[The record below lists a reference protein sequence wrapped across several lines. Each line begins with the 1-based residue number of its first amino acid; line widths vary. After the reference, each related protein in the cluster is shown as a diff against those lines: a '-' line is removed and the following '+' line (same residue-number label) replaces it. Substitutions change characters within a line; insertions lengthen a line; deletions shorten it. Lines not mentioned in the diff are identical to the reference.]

1 MRKPHV
7 SRSGQAAKPGFK
19 KHSELSKQLSAKAG
33 SSSALFNGLKKEF
46 GEKSMK
52 ARAGSKAHLHL
63 PKSLVPV
70 CSGGLG
76 SSDDY
81 DDVPD
86 PKDCQDGDD
95 SSDDALLRDKHETDL
110 SDDDPVVKRPPG
122 RPMQKMETHPQIQD
136 MQQRFKER
144 KKSHSYQHLDTV
156 R

>member
-52 ARAGSKAHLHL
+52 ARAASKAHLHL

-122 RPMQKMETHPQIQD
+122 RPMQKMETHP
-136 MQQRFKER
+136 
-144 KKSHSYQHLDTV
+144 
-156 R
+156 